1 MSNKSNEEIERLLG
15 EVSGKLSEVKN
26 LMKKEKKVI
35 HLRRIVLE
43 LVDENF
49 RIDSSDWKETTNEQ
63 GIVCLKNLEEDIWE
77 YVSGVERELIGEQL
91 FTWRAAIR
99 ETGKAG
105 KKMPINKEFDQFEA
119 KHFGEIVYVGSRYTD
134 GSFNHLGMHTNFWS
148 SSQSGS
154 NAWSCN
160 LYSSHPTVRRFALN
174 PAYGFSVRC
183 LKSQ

>member
-1 MSNKSNEEIERLLG
+1 MSDKEIERLLE
-15 EVSGKLSEVKN
+15 EVSGKLSEVKK
-26 LMKKEKKVI
+26 MIIKENKVV
-35 HLRRIVLE
+35 HLRQIIFGLE
-43 LVDENF
+43 DENF

-63 GIVCLKNLEEDIWE
+63 GIVFLENLEGDVFE
-77 YVSGVERELIGEQL
+77 YIGGVGRGLIGEQL
-91 FTWRAAIR
+91 FTWEAAMR
-99 ETGKAG
+99 ETEKAG
-105 KKMPINKEFDQFEA
+105 KRMPTNNDFDRLKEKD
-119 KHFGEIVYVGSRYTD
+119 FGEIVYVGSRYTD

-148 SSQSGS
+148 SSTVGS

>member
-43 LVDENF
+43 LADENF

-105 KKMPINKEFDQFEA
+105 KRIPTDKEFNQFNKED
-119 KHFGEIVYVGSRYTD
+119 FGKIVYTGYRGTD
-134 GSFNHLGMHTNFWS
+134 NYFFNLSTVIFFWS
-148 SSQSGS
+148 SSVSGGAAWRRNLSSDRATVHRNASSKS
-154 NAWSCN
+154 N
-160 LYSSHPTVRRFALN
+160 
-174 PAYGFSVRC
+174 GFSVRC
-183 LKSQ
+183 LRD